1 MRIHTLLFT
10 LLITLQINAQTN
22 KTEVLT
28 LGSFHFN
35 FPNND
40 FVQTEK
46 SNQIDVLEPQYQE
59 EIKLIVE
66 KLEKFKPTIIVI
78 ERKTSKQ
85 SFIDS
90 LFNSYLKGEY
100 QLKRDESQQIGFRLA
115 KKIGVQKLYC
125 VDEWGEFNQ
134 QVDKVLFG
142 KDSLEQEKFS
152 NYYEKNTDANLK
164 YSPKNIFQKEGILAE
179 LIKLNDEENIRKS
192 LGNYLIGP
200 FKYESNEGDFFG
212 VNFETGRWFNRNL
225 KIFRNIQRIDV
236 NPTDKIL
243 IIYGSGHMNVLN
255 ILFESSPE
263 FELVNTNSFL
273 Q

>member
-1 MRIHTLLFT
+1 MKIHPLLFT
-10 LLITLQINAQTN
+10 LLITLQFNAQTN

-46 SNQIDVLEPQYQE
+46 SNQIDVLKPKYQE
-59 EIKLIVE
+59 EIKSIVQ
-66 KLEKFKPTIIVI
+66 KLEKFQPTIIII

-85 SFIDS
+85 KYIDS
-90 LFNSYLKGEY
+90 LFNSYLNGEY
-100 QLKRDESQQIGFRLA
+100 DLKRDESQQIGFRLA
-115 KKIGVQKLYC
+115 KKIGIKKLYC
-125 VDEWGEFNQ
+125 VDEWGDFNQ
-134 QVDKVLFG
+134 QVDQALFG
-142 KDSLEQEKFS
+142 KDSLEEKKFS
-152 NYYEKNTDANLK
+152 NYYKETTDAKLK
-164 YSPKNIFQKEGILAE
+164 YSPENVFKKEGILAE
-179 LIKLNDEENIRKS
+179 LIKLNDPENIKKS

-225 KIFRNIQRIDV
+225 KIFRNIQRIDI
-236 NPTDKIL
+236 NPNDKIL
-243 IIYGSGHMNVLN
+243 VIFGSGHMNILN

-263 FELVNTNSFL
+263 FELVDTNSFL

>member
-1 MRIHTLLFT
+1 MKIHPLLFT
-10 LLITLQINAQTN
+10 LLFALQLNAQTN
-22 KTEVLT
+22 RTEVLT

-46 SNQIDVLEPQYQE
+46 SNQIDVLEPKYQE
-59 EIKLIVE
+59 EIKSIVQ
-66 KLEKFKPTIIVI
+66 KLEKFQPTIIII
-78 ERKTSKQ
+78 ERNPSKQ
-85 SFIDS
+85 KFIDS
-90 LFNSYLKGEY
+90 LFNSYLNGEY
-100 QLKRDESQQIGFRLA
+100 DLTRDESQQIGFRLA
-115 KKIGVQKLYC
+115 KKIGIKKLYC

-134 QVDKVLFG
+134 QVNHALFG
-142 KDSLEQEKFS
+142 KDSLEQKKFS
-152 NYYEKNTDANLK
+152 NYYKENTDANLK
-164 YSPKNIFQKEGILAE
+164 YRPNNVFQKEGILAE
-179 LIKLNDEENIRKS
+179 LIKINDPENIRKS

-225 KIFRNIQRIDV
+225 KIFRNIQRIDI
-236 NPTDKIL
+236 NPNDKIL
-243 IIYGSGHMNVLN
+243 VIYGSGHMNILN